1 MECLYSLPPI
11 FARATVRLPLPG
23 LVRRFELAN
32 FDQSRSWVGK
42 TPPLRSIIF
51 PLGRRLAGEEKLSA
65 RAKSN
70 KYRVGFLKGAI
81 NERTGVVRAARLP
94 SSLGLCRA
102 KPATSAPL
110 CTIEGRERNFESLS
124 CFVLRLC
131 ISVLKPALH

>member
-51 PLGRRLAGEEKLSA
+51 PLGSRLAGEEKLSA

-81 NERTGVVRAARLP
+81 NERTGGESSATSIELGSLSRKASYVRAA
-94 SSLGLCRA
+94 
-102 KPATSAPL
+102 
-110 CTIEGRERNFESLS
+110 
-124 CFVLRLC
+124 
-131 ISVLKPALH
+131 LHH